1 VPEPGGARATPI
13 RVAVATRD
21 ARFLRLATFLLSRS
35 GFDICSMR
43 RLSELVERVD
53 RGDVDVALLDG
64 SDSAHAAA
72 RALAAIDARRADV
85 GALVVADRPEPL
97 PGLDTPVLP
106 KWSAFSRLVGEIEH
120 AYARRQT
127 MSFADGSL

>member
-1 VPEPGGARATPI
+1 MPEPGGAPATPI

-21 ARFLRLATFLLSRS
+21 ARFLRLATFLLGRS

-43 RLSELVERVD
+43 RLSDLVERVD
-53 RGDVDVALLDG
+53 RGDVDVAVLDG

-72 RALAAIDARRADV
+72 RALAAIGARRRDV
-85 GALVVADRPEPL
+85 GALVVADRPEAL

-106 KWSAFSRLVGEIEH
+106 KWSAFGRLVGEIEH
-120 AYARRQT
+120 AYAQRHVA
-127 MSFADGSL
+127 SFADGSL